1 MLLELDHYYDVFQIG
16 GIMNSI
22 IGLTPKTLRKAADL
36 QERIESLQEEL
47 KQLLGEVSAPAQATE
62 EPKKRKKFSA
72 ATKAKMA
79 ASQRARWAGNKEPAP
94 EVEPAPKKARKE
106 LSAAVRKAR
115 SEAMKARWA
124 KVKKAG
130 KSEL

>member
-1 MLLELDHYYDVFQIG
+1 
-16 GIMNSI
+16 MNSI
-22 IGLTPKTLRKAADL
+22 IGLTPRTLRKAADL
-36 QERIESLQEEL
+36 QERIEGLQEEL
-47 KQLLGEVSAPAQATE
+47 EQLLGEVSAPAPAPTAE
-62 EPKKRKKFSA
+62 GPKKRKKFSA

-79 ASQRARWAGNKEPAP
+79 ASQRARWAGNKGTAP

-124 KVKKAG
+124 KAKRAG

>member
-1 MLLELDHYYDVFQIG
+1 
-16 GIMNSI
+16 MNSI
-22 IGLTPKTLRKAADL
+22 IGLTPRTLRKAADL
-36 QERIESLQEEL
+36 QERIEGLQEEL
-47 KQLLGEVSAPAQATE
+47 EQLLGEVPAPAPAPTAE
-62 EPKKRKKFSA
+62 GPKKRKKFSA

-79 ASQRARWAGNKEPAP
+79 ASQRARWAGNQEPAP

-124 KVKKAG
+124 KAKRAG

>member
-1 MLLELDHYYDVFQIG
+1 
-16 GIMNSI
+16 MNSI

-36 QERIESLQEEL
+36 QERIEGLQEEL
-47 KQLLGEVSAPAQATE
+47 QQLLGEVSAPAPTAE
-62 EPKKRKKFSA
+62 GPMKRKKFSA

-79 ASQRARWAGNKEPAP
+79 ASQRARWAGNNEAAP

-130 KSEL
+130 QSEL

>member
-1 MLLELDHYYDVFQIG
+1 
-16 GIMNSI
+16 MNSI

-47 KQLLGEVSAPAQATE
+47 KELLGEVSAPVQATE
-62 EPKKRKKFSA
+62 TPKKRKKFSA

-106 LSAAVRKAR
+106 LSPAVRKAR

>member
-1 MLLELDHYYDVFQIG
+1 
-16 GIMNSI
+16 MNSI

-36 QERIESLQEEL
+36 QERIEGLQEEL
-47 KQLLGEVSAPAQATE
+47 QQLLGEVSAPVPTAE
-62 EPKKRKKFSA
+62 GPKKRKKFTA

-79 ASQRARWAGNKEPAP
+79 ASQRARWAGNKEAAP
-94 EVEPAPKKARKE
+94 EAEPAPKKARKE

>member
-1 MLLELDHYYDVFQIG
+1 
-16 GIMNSI
+16 MNSL
-22 IGLTPKTLRKAADL
+22 IGLTPKALRKAADL
-36 QERIESLQEEL
+36 QERIAALQEEL
-47 KQLLGEVSAPAQATE
+47 EQLLGEVSAPTAEA
-62 EPKKRKKFSA
+62 PKKRKKFSA

-124 KVKKAG
+124 KVKRAG

>member
-1 MLLELDHYYDVFQIG
+1 
-16 GIMNSI
+16 MNSI
-22 IGLTPKTLRKAADL
+22 IGLTPRTLRKAADL
-36 QERIESLQEEL
+36 QERIEGLQEEL
-47 KQLLGEVSAPAQATE
+47 EQLLGEVPAPAPAPAPTAE
-62 EPKKRKKFSA
+62 IPKKRKKFSA

-79 ASQRARWAGNKEPAP
+79 ASQRARWAGNQEPAP

-106 LSAAVRKAR
+106 LSTAVRKAR

>member
-1 MLLELDHYYDVFQIG
+1 MLLELDHDLFQIG

-47 KQLLGEVSAPAQATE
+47 KQLLGEVSAPAPTAE
-62 EPKKRKKFSA
+62 GPKKRKKFSA
-72 ATKAKMA
+72 AAKANMRA
-79 ASQRARWAGNKEPAP
+79 AQQARWAGNKEPAP